1 MEEKDEIMLEDDSVD
16 ESEEEIVEI
25 EENDSDDPD
34 ESEKKSADADDDFEY
49 DEEGNIIIPED
60 EEESEESEEDEETTS
75 DEDEA
80 SESETEEE
88 ESDAEKDEPTPDKK
102 DTEIAALRKKLNA
115 LEAQAK
121 ETLSKLGVKNEDVL
135 EGLVSIAAET
145 DGKST
150 EEYLKEKSEKERSAA
165 AEQLLRATE
174 FEKKARADL
183 AELKQHYPETKNLK
197 DIRDMSPD
205 VLQKFGKYRDMGLSV
220 KEAYAAANPDGIRQ
234 TVAESVKTQTLN
246 GTKEHL
252 RSSVP
257 KGSKD
262 TSVRMTRSE
271 LNSWRDIFPGKSD
284 KEIAKLYREAN
295 KK

>member
-1 MEEKDEIMLEDDSVD
+1 MEEKDEIMLEDDPVD
-16 ESEEEIVEI
+16 ESEDETVEI
-25 EENDSDDPD
+25 DEDDDSDSP
-34 ESEKKSADADDDFEY
+34 ETESADADDDFEY

-60 EEESEESEEDEETTS
+60 EAESEESEEDEETTS

-88 ESDAEKDEPTPDKK
+88 ESDAEKDEPTPDKR
-102 DTEIAALRKKLNA
+102 DAELAELRKKLNA

-121 ETLSKLGVKNEDVL
+121 DTLSKLGVKNDDVI

-150 EEYLKEKSEKERSAA
+150 EEYLKEKSEKERSEA

>member
-1 MEEKDEIMLEDDSVD
+1 MEEKDEIMLEDDPVD
-16 ESEEEIVEI
+16 ESEDETVEI
-25 EENDSDDPD
+25 DEDGDSDGP
-34 ESEKKSADADDDFEY
+34 ETESADADDDFEY

-60 EEESEESEEDEETTS
+60 EAESEESEEDEETTS

-80 SESETEEE
+80 SESDSEEASDEEE
-88 ESDAEKDEPTPDKK
+88 DEPAPDKR
-102 DTEIAALRKKLNA
+102 DTELAELRKKLNT

-121 ETLSKLGVKNEDVL
+121 DTLSKLGIKNDDVL

-150 EEYLKEKSEKERSAA
+150 EEYLKEKSEKERSEA

-234 TVAESVKTQTLN
+234 TVAESVKTQALS

>member
-1 MEEKDEIMLEDDSVD
+1 MEEKDEIMLEDDPVD
-16 ESEEEIVEI
+16 ESEDETVEI
-25 EENDSDDPD
+25 DEDDDSDSP
-34 ESEKKSADADDDFEY
+34 ETESADADDDFEY

-60 EEESEESEEDEETTS
+60 EAESEESEEDEETTS

-102 DTEIAALRKKLNA
+102 DTELAELRKKLNA

-121 ETLSKLGVKNEDVL
+121 ETLSMLGVKNDDVI

-150 EEYLKEKSEKERSAA
+150 EEYLKEKSEKERSEA

-271 LNSWRDIFPGKSD
+271 LNSWRDLFPGKSD

>member
-1 MEEKDEIMLEDDSVD
+1 MEEKDEIMLEDDPVD
-16 ESEEEIVEI
+16 ESEDETVEI
-25 EENDSDDPD
+25 DEDDDSDGP
-34 ESEKKSADADDDFEY
+34 ETESADADDDFEY

-80 SESETEEE
+80 SESDSEEASDE
-88 ESDAEKDEPTPDKK
+88 EDDEPAPDKR
-102 DTEIAALRKKLNA
+102 DTELAELRKKFNA

-121 ETLSKLGVKNEDVL
+121 DTLSKLGVKNDNVL

-150 EEYLKEKSEKERSAA
+150 EEYLKEKSEKERSEA

-234 TVAESVKTQTLN
+234 TVAESVKTQTLS

>member
-1 MEEKDEIMLEDDSVD
+1 MEEKDEIMLEDDPVD
-16 ESEEEIVEI
+16 ESEDETVEI
-25 EENDSDDPD
+25 DEDDDSDSP
-34 ESEKKSADADDDFEY
+34 ETESADADDDFEY

-60 EEESEESEEDEETTS
+60 EAESEESEEDEETTS

-88 ESDAEKDEPTPDKK
+88 ESDAEKDEPTPDKR
-102 DTEIAALRKKLNA
+102 DAELAELRKKLNA

-121 ETLSKLGVKNEDVL
+121 DTLSKLGVKNDDVI

-150 EEYLKEKSEKERSAA
+150 EEYLKEKSEKERSEA

-271 LNSWRDIFPGKSD
+271 LNSWRDLFPGQSD